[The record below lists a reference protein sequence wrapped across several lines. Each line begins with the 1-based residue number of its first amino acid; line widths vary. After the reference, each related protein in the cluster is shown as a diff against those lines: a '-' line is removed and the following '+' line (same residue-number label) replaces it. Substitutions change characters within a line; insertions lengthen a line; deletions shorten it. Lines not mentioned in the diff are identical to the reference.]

1 VAALIA
7 FFRFYR
13 KSTILPVTAES
24 PGGICRQDIHC
35 LTRFSF
41 ELIVQHRKTIQFRQ
55 RVLVFHYF
63 LDQRLCPIQAL
74 LRHLTLSP
82 APMTSHIFSY
92 LHLCRLCQWKHTAIV
107 AKFKVL
113 LEVTSNNPNL
123 FSAHSFHRGGG
134 MFALSVD
141 MVLLH
146 VKMRGDWKSNCVE
159 RYSDISIDAAQ
170 ESAWLLSLGAS

>member
-1 VAALIA
+1 MAALIA

-24 PGGICRQDIHC
+24 PGDICRQDIQC

-41 ELIVQHRKTIQFRQ
+41 ELIVQHWKTIQFRQ
-55 RVLVFHYF
+55 RVLVFHYC
-63 LDQRLCPIQAL
+63 LDQSLCPIQAL
-74 LRHLTLSP
+74 LSHLTSSP
-82 APMTSHIFSY
+82 APKTFHIISY
-92 LHLCRLCQWKHTAIV
+92 LHLGRLCQWTHTAIV

-113 LEVTSNNPNL
+113 LEVTSNDPNL
-123 FSAHSFHRGGG
+123 FSAQSLLFGGSK
-134 MFALSVD
+134 FALFID